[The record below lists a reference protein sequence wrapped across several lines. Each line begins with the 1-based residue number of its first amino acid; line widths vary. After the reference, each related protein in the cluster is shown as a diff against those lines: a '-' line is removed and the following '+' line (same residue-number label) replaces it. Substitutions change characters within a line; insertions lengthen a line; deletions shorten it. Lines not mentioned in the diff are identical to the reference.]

1 MFLQMRLEYFNCVF
15 FILIFYLFKTRG
27 AIQGHSLPNVVKSAR
42 LLFSMICWHQSPLKG
57 SI

>member
-15 FILIFYLFKTRG
+15 FIVTKTRG

-42 LLFSMICWHQSPLKG
+42 LLFSMI
-57 SI
+57 